1 LVVDTAPDRK
11 GQPTVLLARA
21 VYDFEGDMLTI
32 TGAGGQRD
40 VAQVSGHPMQP
51 LAKLM
56 LYQMF
61 EKEQDAA

>member
-1 LVVDTAPDRK
+1 M
-11 GQPTVLLARA
+11 LLARA